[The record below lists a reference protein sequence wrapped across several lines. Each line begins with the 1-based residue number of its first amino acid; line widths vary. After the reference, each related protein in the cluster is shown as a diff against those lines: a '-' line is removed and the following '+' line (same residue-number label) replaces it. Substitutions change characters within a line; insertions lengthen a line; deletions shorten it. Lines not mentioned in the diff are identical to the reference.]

1 MITVCPKCTL
11 TLAVTAAD
19 LRNGQGHVRCGHCGS
34 VFNALI
40 ALTDGSTDELPPST
54 PEQAPEPMSARG
66 AAHEEMVEEPLLA
79 QQAPQAAQTLQ
90 PEPTPPAPKT
100 APPVLPLTVETEPVD
115 DNSLL
120 HEPEP
125 EAHAQPRRL
134 ALWSTLAALLT
145 LLLGAQLLHHWRN
158 DLAVRD
164 DWIGRPVVRLYQ
176 RLGLPLTP
184 NWDVHAYDIKQ
195 LGAATDSGMGDLIHV
210 SISLTNRATRAQP
223 WPLLRLNLYNRFGK
237 RIATRDLQP
246 QDYLPAE
253 KIGGMMTV
261 AQQINSE
268 VAVINPGSDA
278 SSFDLDICV
287 PALQGLHC
295 AADSPL
301 KPTRP

>member
-19 LRNGQGHVRCGHCGS
+19 LRTGQGHVRCGHCGS

-54 PEQAPEPMSARG
+54 SPQMSEQMPEQIPDPLPAPAAAPEAMVEEPQPEQAPQSP
-66 AAHEEMVEEPLLA
+66 H
-79 QQAPQAAQTLQ
+79 
-90 PEPTPPAPKT
+90 TPPPA
-100 APPVLPLTVETEPVD
+100 LNLTVETDPGD

-120 HEPEP
+120 NEPEP

-134 ALWSTLAALLT
+134 ALWSILAVLLT

-158 DLAVRD
+158 DLAVHD

-246 QDYLPAE
+246 LDYLPAE

-278 SSFDLDICV
+278 SSFDLDVCV
-287 PALQGLHC
+287 PAPQGLHC

-301 KPTRP
+301 KPARP

>member
-19 LRNGQGHVRCGHCGS
+19 LRTGQGHVRCGHCGS

-40 ALTDGSTDELPPST
+40 ALTDGSTDELPPSS
-54 PEQAPEPMSARG
+54 PPQMPEPMPEPLSLP
-66 AAHEEMVEEPLLA
+66 AAASEAEVGVEVEERPVA
-79 QQAPQAAQTLQ
+79 Q
-90 PEPTPPAPKT
+90 PAP
-100 APPVLPLTVETEPVD
+100 TVETEPVD

-120 HEPEP
+120 REPALD
-125 EAHAQPRRL
+125 AHARPRRL
-134 ALWSTLAALLT
+134 ALWSTLAALLI

-176 RLGLPLTP
+176 RLGLSLTP
-184 NWDVHAYDIKQ
+184 NWNVQAYDIKQ

-223 WPLLRLNLYNRFGK
+223 WPLVRLNLYNRFGK

-253 KIGGMMTV
+253 KIRDMMAV

-278 SSFDLDICV
+278 SSFDLDVCV
-287 PALQGLHC
+287 PAPQGLHC
-295 AADSPL
+295 AADSAI
-301 KPTRP
+301 KPARP

>member
-19 LRNGQGHVRCGHCGS
+19 LRTGQGHVRCGHCGS
-34 VFNALI
+34 VFNALL
-40 ALTDGSTDELPPST
+40 ALTDGSPDELPPST
-54 PEQAPEPMSARG
+54 TPPMPEPMPAP
-66 AAHEEMVEEPLLA
+66 APAPTATPEVELEEPLIA
-79 QQAPQAAQTLQ
+79 QHAPQSEEAPQPPKTL
-90 PEPTPPAPKT
+90 PPA
-100 APPVLPLTVETEPVD
+100 LILETEPVD
-115 DNSLL
+115 DHSLL
-120 HEPEP
+120 NEPEP
-125 EAHAQPRRL
+125 EVRARPRRRV
-134 ALWSTLAALLT
+134 LWSTLAALLT
-145 LLLGAQLLHHWRN
+145 LLLGVQLLHHWRN

-176 RLGLPLTP
+176 RLGLSLTP
-184 NWDVHAYDIKQ
+184 NWDVQAYDIKQ

-210 SISLTNRATRAQP
+210 SISLTNHAKRAQP
-223 WPLLRLNLYNRFGK
+223 WPLVRLNLYNRFGK

-278 SSFDLDICV
+278 SSFDLDVCV
-287 PALQGLHC
+287 PAPQGLHC

-301 KPTRP
+301 KSARP